1 MIDAAARRWAEH
13 EIARRAE
20 AYYPDATATVA
31 IGSARFLWPLIR
43 HGRVSEIAVRVTG
56 AEAVTDGAP
65 VRLARLGLDLHEV
78 SISRRDLVRRRAR
91 LRDLGSGR
99 VEVVIDGPS
108 LARALRLPLVF
119 HDDEVEV
126 RAGVGPLAVSARGSL
141 SVADDVVRFRPGTVQ
156 GVPLLVSMDFE
167 FPLPTSPL
175 WPHAAEVRAVEGGL
189 LLASDL
195 DSLPP
200 GLTGPVG

>member
-1 MIDAAARRWAEH
+1 MLDRRARRWAEH

-20 AYYPDATATVA
+20 AYYPGATAAAT
-31 IGSARFLWPLIR
+31 IGSPRFLWPLIR
-43 HGRVSEIAVRVTG
+43 HGRVSDLGIRVTD
-56 AEAVTDGAP
+56 ADVVTEGSL
-65 VRLARLGLDLHEV
+65 VRLSRLGLDLHEV
-78 SISRRDLVRRRAR
+78 TVSRRELVRRRVR

-99 VEVVIDGPS
+99 IEVVIDGSS
-108 LARALRLPLVF
+108 LARTLRLPLVF

-141 SVADDVVRFRPGTVQ
+141 SVADDVVRFRPGKVQ

-167 FPLPTSPL
+167 FRLPTSPL
-175 WPHAAEVRAVEGGL
+175 WPHATEVRAVEGGL
-189 LLASDL
+189 LLACDL

-200 GLTGPVG
+200 GLAGPPG